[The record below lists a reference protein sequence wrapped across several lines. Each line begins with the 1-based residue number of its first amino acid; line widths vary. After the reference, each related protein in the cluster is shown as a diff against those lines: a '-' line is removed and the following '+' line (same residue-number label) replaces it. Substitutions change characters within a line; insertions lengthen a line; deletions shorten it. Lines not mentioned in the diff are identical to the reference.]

1 MAVQR
6 HIAASRSAN
15 PWRRLQHSLL
25 EGVLPTTTLTNPP
38 SKFPHAPNCRT
49 SLGQLREEG
58 VVGVG
63 VGGDG
68 TGAGGVLGVVGVGV
82 LGVLGALGG
91 DFGLG
96 VGVGFVQGLQG
107 GGGQ

>member
-25 EGVLPTTTLTNPP
+25 EGVLPITTLTKPP
-38 SKFPHAPNCRT
+38 SKLPHTPNCRT
-49 SLGQLREEG
+49 SLGQLRGEG

-63 VGGDG
+63 VFGI
-68 TGAGGVLGVVGVGV
+68 GAGGVLGVVGGD

-91 DFGLG
+91 VFGLG

-107 GGGQ
+107 VGGGGGQ